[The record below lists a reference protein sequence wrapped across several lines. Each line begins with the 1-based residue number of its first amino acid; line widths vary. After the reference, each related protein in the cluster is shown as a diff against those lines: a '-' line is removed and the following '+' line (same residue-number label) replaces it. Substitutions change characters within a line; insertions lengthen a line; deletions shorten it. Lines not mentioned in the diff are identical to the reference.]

1 MQQELV
7 DLQPKLI
14 ETSRETEELIAIIEK
29 ETVEVEEKKKIVE
42 QDEAVAT
49 EAANVAKAIKVRW
62 LIVRW
67 LRWEWGWLGDGLVG
81 RGVDWERGCLGEG
94 LFGRGVVWERGWLGE
109 GLVGRGVGWER
120 S

>member
-67 LRWEWGWLGDGLVG
+67 LGWEWGWLGDGLVG

-94 LFGRGVVWERGWLGE
+94 LFGR
-109 GLVGRGVGWER
+109 
-120 S
+120 

>member
-67 LRWEWGWLGDGLVG
+67 LGWEMGWLGEGLIG
-81 RGVDWERGCLGEG
+81 KGVVWERGCLGEG
-94 LFGRGVVWERGWLGE
+94 LVGRGAGWERGWLGE
-109 GLVGRGVGWER
+109 ELIGRGVGW
-120 S
+120 